1 MRLPVRALTASL
13 LALLAALPAAAQDPA
28 EGQEPAPVP
37 AGEPQLTVP
46 VGTAPVVDGA
56 MGESEWAGAS
66 TFTVGRGA
74 DVYGNG
80 WILRSGRQLYL
91 AFDSKVTPW
100 GIGLRASF
108 TDPVSRRETI
118 LLVTP
123 INPPRPPLAAFRTL
137 VDRPPERIS
146 VVGCDIRFSMAGRQG
161 FGFEARVPLD
171 LLEIGSTEKD
181 YRFSLEI
188 WALGDERVIAAYPQ
202 DARTVVAQAAPAA
215 LKSVGAWG
223 AGESP
228 QASPPPSDA
237 LTLLQEIET
246 EPEQEDAPFF
256 PRDAGW
262 LEGKRRDA
270 PLADLEARATRIA
283 EACPDLIPVRTF
295 LVQVQIARNDPAGA
309 LATLE
314 KLGAY
319 LPQLATTPRHL
330 LIRSQLLRDLGRY
343 DDSRALLTKHAEEL
357 KDDPIATRELS
368 DVNGWREAWRIEQ
381 EIRKAEAERDDL
393 PRVRLTTTKGD
404 IDIELFEDD
413 APNGVANFISLVES
427 GFYAGTR
434 FHWVS
439 GGDHVVGGDP
449 NTKDDDPHN
458 DGYGGPGYMIESEPG
473 RRLSFPMTVA
483 FADERRERRT
493 EGSAFSI
500 FLAPFPPGDGV
511 NTVLGRVLAGE
522 DVVRK
527 LEYYDKI
534 EKAEV
539 LRKRDHPYVPVKR

>member
-1 MRLPVRALTASL
+1 MRASTASL
-13 LALLAALPAAAQDPA
+13 LVLLAALPAAAQDPA
-28 EGQEPAPVP
+28 AGQDPAP
-37 AGEPQLTVP
+37 AASGEASLTVP
-46 VGTAPVVDGA
+46 TGTAPVVDGTI
-56 MGESEWAGAS
+56 GESEWAAAAP
-66 TFTVGRGA
+66 FVVGRGV

-80 WILRSGRQLYL
+80 WVLRSGRQLYL
-91 AFDSKVTPW
+91 GFDSKVTPW
-100 GIGLRASF
+100 GIGLRVTV
-108 TDPVSRRETI
+108 TDPVSRRETM

-137 VDRPPERIS
+137 VDRPPERLP
-146 VVGCDIRFSMAGRQG
+146 VVTCDIRFSMAGRQG

-171 LLEIGSTEKD
+171 LLEIGSTEKE
-181 YRFSLEI
+181 YRFALEV

-202 DARTVVAQAAPAA
+202 DARTAVAQASPAV

-223 AGESP
+223 AGEDP
-228 QASPPPSDA
+228 RASPPPNEA
-237 LTLLQEIET
+237 LALLQEIES
-246 EPEQEDAPFF
+246 EPEEQDAPFF

-262 LEGKRRDA
+262 LEGRRRDA
-270 PLADLEARATRIA
+270 PLADLEARAARIA
-283 EACPDLIPVRTF
+283 AACPDLIPVRTF
-295 LVQVQIARNDPAGA
+295 LVQVRIARNDPAAA

-314 KLGAY
+314 ELGAY

-343 DDSRALLTKHAEEL
+343 DDSRALLTEHAEEL
-357 KDDPIATRELS
+357 KDDPIAGRELS
-368 DVNGWREAWRIEQ
+368 DVLGWREAWRVEQ
-381 EIRKAEAERDDL
+381 LIRKAEAERDDL

-434 FHWVS
+434 FHWAS

-449 NTKDDDPHN
+449 NSKDDDPHN
-458 DGYGGPGYMIESEPG
+458 DGYGDPGYLIESEPG
-473 RRLSFPMTVA
+473 RRLTFPMSVA
-483 FADERRERRT
+483 FADKRRERRT

-522 DVVRK
+522 DVVRR

-534 EKAEV
+534 EKAAV
-539 LRKRDHPYVPVKR
+539 LRKRAHPYTPVKR